1 MTLVVRPYEKEDYA
15 RALEI
20 CIAAFEP
27 IHKGFEQALGSRIFK
42 LQYRDWKE
50 QYADTL
56 RKISK
61 RDRYTKVHVVE
72 FNGVVAGFVF
82 TNLDAKRRTGEI
94 GLNAVDPN
102 LHGRGIGTALMRLLI
117 DYARADGL
125 ERLEGMVLS
134 ENHGMLGL
142 IARLGFTI
150 APDPEPGVV
159 MSRLKL

>member
-102 LHGRGIGTALMRLLI
+102 LHGRGIGRAMYEFALNDLKQRGAEI
-117 DYARADGL
+117 ACVGTGGDAAHAPARRAYKAIGFDKSIPGL
-125 ERLEGMVLS
+125 YLFKVL
-134 ENHGMLGL
+134 
-142 IARLGFTI
+142 
-150 APDPEPGVV
+150 
-159 MSRLKL
+159 